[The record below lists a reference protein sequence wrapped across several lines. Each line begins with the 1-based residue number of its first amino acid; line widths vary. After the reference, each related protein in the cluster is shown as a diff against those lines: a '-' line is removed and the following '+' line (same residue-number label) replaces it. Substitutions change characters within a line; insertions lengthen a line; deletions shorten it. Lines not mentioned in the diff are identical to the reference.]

1 MQIALSVG
9 FKILPGVTFTE
20 LITQYFKV
28 TGKLNQVYLEHCS
41 NVFAC
46 ACAFNSPLWLLSE
59 LFCRE
64 HRSLQL
70 NEPRANDSS
79 FWFLW
84 IIDDSF
90 SPASKSYF
98 LSPLFD
104 TEVFMRATWF
114 EWLKT
119 TSPPPT
125 IWLIMAAL
133 QFLPYYTPFLDVK
146 VIQLQCSRSISLFL
160 FLSQHRVSLSSFY
173 LPTARPHS
181 LSCSFHWVEYLSAS
195 PPFFPFRKG
204 FCRGTPPLSH
214 LWALYSFSTRS
225 PPLH

>member
-119 TSPPPT
+119 TSPNLT
-125 IWLIMAAL
+125 NYVIGCILLNGSLLAAIPAIL
-133 QFLPYYTPFLDVK
+133 HSILGRQGHSAPVLPLHLLVSVSFSAPC
-146 VIQLQCSRSISLFL
+146 VIEL
-160 FLSQHRVSLSSFY
+160 FLSSHSSASLSLLLFSLSWISLC
-173 LPTARPHS
+173 LPTL
-181 LSCSFHWVEYLSAS
+181 LSFQKRVL
-195 PPFFPFRKG
+195 
-204 FCRGTPPLSH
+204 
-214 LWALYSFSTRS
+214 
-225 PPLH
+225 